1 MSGVM
6 SGAESHGGQAVT
18 QVRIV
23 LPRQLGDLAG
33 IDGEAVV
40 EVVGVATVTASL
52 DALEDLHP
60 RLVGTIRDRATR
72 TRRPMIRLY
81 ADGEDLTNSPASDP
95 LPPAVVAGQQPL
107 RVVGAIAGG

>member
-1 MSGVM
+1 MSE
-6 SGAESHGGQAVT
+6 AEAPGELAAT
-18 QVRIV
+18 RVRIV
-23 LPRQLGDLAG
+23 LPRQLRDLAG

-40 EVVGVATVTASL
+40 EVVGAVTVTASL
-52 DALEDLHP
+52 DALEDRHP
-60 RLVGTIRDRATR
+60 ELVGTIRDRATR

-81 ADGEDLTNSPASDP
+81 ADGEDLTNSSANDL